1 MEIGRGEVGQ
11 WKHPERV
18 DGFVVERGRLRVD
31 MDCVRQSI
39 RDTARKTRYP
49 GSRSLDARTQN
60 LLEGARWLGFAPLSP
75 VGIRA
80 GESKRWPVFF
90 PGGLISLEARIVDRD
105 TLAQQEIFYDLPVSL
120 GDR

>member
-49 GSRSLDARTQN
+49 GSRSLDARGAE
-60 LLEGARWLGFAPLSP
+60 LIRGARWLGFAPLFP

-80 GESKRWPVFF
+80 GE
-90 PGGLISLEARIVDRD
+90 
-105 TLAQQEIFYDLPVSL
+105 
-120 GDR
+120 

>member
-1 MEIGRGEVGQ
+1 
-11 WKHPERV
+11 
-18 DGFVVERGRLRVD
+18 VEASRTRRRFRRRARPAPRRYGG
-31 MDCVRQSI
+31 VRESI